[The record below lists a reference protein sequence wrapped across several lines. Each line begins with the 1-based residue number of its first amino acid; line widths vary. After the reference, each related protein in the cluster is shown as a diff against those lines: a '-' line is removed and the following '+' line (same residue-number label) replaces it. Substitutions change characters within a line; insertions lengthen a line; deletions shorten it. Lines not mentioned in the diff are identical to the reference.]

1 LSSRRLV
8 SLRPSFHLTIAEA
21 EEAPS
26 LPAPES
32 PDAVIWLSPV
42 DGSIWAHGGTVDGV
56 HWLRIPGVAA
66 FRFGANGDRPGEAT
80 AVPEPGARA
89 EDVDDAYRRAVL
101 PIALH
106 VHGLEVLHASAVVTP
121 QGVVAFCAESHG
133 GKSTIAYACER
144 RGHNVWADDA
154 VAFHPSLAGADVV
167 PLPFTLRLR
176 APSSAYFE
184 DASADTRSTP
194 GHARE
199 GGDPLPLAAIF
210 LLERADDVTA
220 EITVHTIPSAQAF
233 AAVFEHAYWFDLRSV
248 EQRRE
253 TMRRY
258 LDLVTRVP
266 VHRVEYPSGFEHLPA
281 VVDAVDQA
289 LAGRR

>member
-1 LSSRRLV
+1 MR
-8 SLRPSFHLTIAEA
+8 RPSFHLTVAEG
-21 EEAPS
+21 EEAPP

-32 PDAVIWLSPV
+32 ADAVIWLSPV
-42 DGSIWAHGGTVDGV
+42 DGSVWAHGGTVDGV

-80 AVPEPGARA
+80 AVPEAGARPEA
-89 EDVDDAYRRAVL
+89 VHDAYRRAVL

-121 QGVVAFCAESHG
+121 SGVVAFCAESHG

-144 RGHNVWADDA
+144 RGYAVWADDA
-154 VAFHPSLAGADVV
+154 VAFHPLATGAEVV

-184 DASADTRSTP
+184 AASPAAAPTP
-194 GHARE
+194 GHAPE
-199 GGDPLPLAAIF
+199 GGDPAPFAAIV
-210 LLERADDVTA
+210 LLERDEDETAEVTA
-220 EITVHTIPSAQAF
+220 EKVPSAQAF

-258 LDLVTRVP
+258 LDLVARVP
-266 VHRVEYPSGFEHLPA
+266 VHRVRFPTGFEHLPR
-281 VVDAVDQA
+281 VVAALDATVA
-289 LAGRR
+289 ERP